1 MAIGEAMGRGAADIM
16 LKQTVKIGRI
26 KGGLKVNMIP
36 DICVFEADI
45 RMPIGLVQGEVMEVI
60 NPILKDFP
68 GAEVEIQ
75 QAASNPAAGSA
86 HDHPM
91 IDILARQAER
101 VTGRKLVVIPSSGGM
116 DCKLW
121 RYEGVEAYVLGVS
134 PEGLGS

>member
-1 MAIGEAMGRGAADIM
+1 MPDLDEKLAQYLKREDVRMAIGEAMGRGAADIM

-75 QAASNPAAGSA
+75 QAASNPAAG
-86 HDHPM
+86 
-91 IDILARQAER
+91 
-101 VTGRKLVVIPSSGGM
+101 
-116 DCKLW
+116 
-121 RYEGVEAYVLGVS
+121 
-134 PEGLGS
+134 